1 MGCLASGDNRIQLQ
15 FRDSAGQWSAPLT
28 DTINVTPPANKTFR
42 FTGNGNWSNAA
53 NWLNNAMPA
62 PDAPSC
68 REIIIDHVAGGKCI
82 LDIPQHLLK
91 NAKLTVLPNKWLVIP
106 SDIKTMEKIA
116 PAALPNNKVLKEN

>member
-1 MGCLASGDNRIQLQ
+1 
-15 FRDSAGQWSAPLT
+15 
-28 DTINVTPPANKTFR
+28 
-42 FTGNGNWSNAA
+42 
-53 NWLNNAMPA
+53 MPA
-62 PDAPSC
+62 PDAPGC
-68 REIIIDHVAGGKCI
+68 REIIIDHASGGNCI